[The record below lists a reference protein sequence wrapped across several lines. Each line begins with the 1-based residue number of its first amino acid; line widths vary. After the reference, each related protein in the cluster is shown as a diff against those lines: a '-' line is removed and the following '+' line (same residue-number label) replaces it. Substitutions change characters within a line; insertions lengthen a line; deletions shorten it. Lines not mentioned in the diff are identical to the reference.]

1 MGLLRSWSIATK
13 VGRRNLAILNYLKA
27 LDKLLD
33 LLILFFDSLL
43 NFLYHIGYLYDL
55 MFDQVLMPRVI
66 KIFVLQRIFFELSNF
81 EIF

>member
-1 MGLLRSWSIATK
+1 MGLLRIWSIASQ
-13 VGRRNLAILNYLKA
+13 VGRRNFAILNHLKA

-43 NFLYHIGYLYDL
+43 NFLNHIGYLYDL